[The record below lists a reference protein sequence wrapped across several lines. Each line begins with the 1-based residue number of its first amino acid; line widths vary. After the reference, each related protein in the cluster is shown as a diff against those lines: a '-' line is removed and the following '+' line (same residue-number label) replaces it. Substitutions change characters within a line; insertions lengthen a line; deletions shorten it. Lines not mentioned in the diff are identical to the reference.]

1 MRHLLLLSLHFALFA
16 QEPGPRAAITITSDL
31 PARLEIDG
39 QPLANLNSNK
49 AFQLETTPGEH
60 QIIAH
65 PLPTGPVWRK
75 LIQVSSALPN
85 TLNIPLQ
92 AHLLRHEIQSRG
104 FWLDPTRKLAWAAA
118 DNGSGVTV
126 SQAQTYCR
134 QLAIAGHSDWR
145 LPEID
150 ELQPLF
156 GSTPNEK
163 GFRVIA
169 PLTLS
174 GWAWSATTGNEPA
187 ENWAL
192 DFGDGARAS
201 VAAGDAGLNRALCVR
216 SLEVPHPPLPKQKV
230 SAQQH

>member
-1 MRHLLLLSLHFALFA
+1 MRYLLLVILPLAQFA
-16 QEPGPRAAITITSDL
+16 QEPVTRATVSITSDL
-31 PARLEIDG
+31 PARLELDG
-39 QPLANLNSNK
+39 QPLANLNPNTP
-49 AFQLETTPGEH
+49 FELETSPGEH
-60 QIIAH
+60 QLIVH
-65 PLPTGPVWRK
+65 PLPNGPAWRK
-75 LIQVSSALPN
+75 LIQVSSALAN
-85 TLNIPLQ
+85 TVNIPLQ
-92 AHLLRHEIQSRG
+92 AHLLRAEIQSRG
-104 FWLDPTRKLAWAAA
+104 FWPDPRQKLLWAAS

-126 SQAQTYCR
+126 SQAHNYCR
-134 QLAIAGHSDWR
+134 QLSLGGYRDWR
-145 LPEID
+145 LPQIH

-174 GWAWSATTGNEPA
+174 GWAWSATTGNEAA

-216 SLEVPHPPLPKQKV
+216 SL
-230 SAQQH
+230 